1 MPRGKSSKVKP
12 YEKLLIVMSSGKPVT
27 IEEIDAT
34 LGKEI
39 HMYRLSTYIYEIKVK
54 ADGVIKTVK
63 NGRQVVSY
71 QLTNAAEVK
80 KFMER
85 TGLSKANFV
94 PGQTAVAPSQAK
106 AFFAK
111 QKAQKKSSKKSVK
124 KLDDL
129 AATPVVSAPTPVV
142 AEEMQV
148 TEVTDA
154 ATAQ

>member
-63 NGRQVVSY
+63 DGRTVLSY
-71 QLTNAAEVK
+71 QLMNAAEVK
-80 KFMER
+80 KFMDR
-85 TGLSKANFV
+85 TGLTKANFV

-111 QKAQKKSSKKSVK
+111 QKTQKKSRKTVK

-129 AATPVVSAPTPVV
+129 AATPVVSAPAPVV
-142 AEEMQV
+142 AEEMVV

>member
-1 MPRGKSSKVKP
+1 MPRGKSTKVKP
-12 YEKLLIVMSSGKPVT
+12 YEKLMFVMSSGNPVT
-27 IEEIDAT
+27 IEEIEAT

-71 QLTNAAEVK
+71 QLINADEVK
-80 KFMER
+80 KFMDR
-85 TGLSKANFV
+85 TGLTKSNFV
-94 PGQTAVAPSQAK
+94 PGQTAVTPSQAK

-111 QKAQKKSSKKSVK
+111 QKSQKKTRKVVQ
-124 KLDDL
+124 KLEDL
-129 AATPVVSAPTPVV
+129 SATPVVSVPAPVTDEVV
-142 AEEMQV
+142 V
-148 TEVTDA
+148 TEVTEA